1 MVVFSDLDRSI
12 IYSKRFLGEDK
23 SELEIEIYKNENIS
37 YISKKTVKLIKQLKG
52 KDRIYTDNYKKY
64 RTI

>member
-23 SELEIEIYKNENIS
+23 SELEIEIYKNKI
-37 YISKKTVKLIKQLKG
+37 YLIYLKKQ
-52 KDRIYTDNYKKY
+52 
-64 RTI
+64 

>member
-23 SELEIEIYKNENIS
+23 SELEIEIYKWTYSWHETYSNHH
-37 YISKKTVKLIKQLKG
+37 
-52 KDRIYTDNYKKY
+52 
-64 RTI
+64 

>member
-12 IYSKRFLGEDK
+12 IYSKRFLGKDK

-37 YISKKTVKLIKQLKG
+37 YISKKEIQ
-52 KDRIYTDNYKKY
+52 I
-64 RTI
+64 

>member
-23 SELEIEIYKNENIS
+23 SELEIEIYLI
-37 YISKKTVKLIKQLKG
+37 YLKKQ
-52 KDRIYTDNYKKY
+52 
-64 RTI
+64 

>member
-23 SELEIEIYKNENIS
+23 SELEIEIYKNEKEI
-37 YISKKTVKLIKQLKG
+37 VLQ
-52 KDRIYTDNYKKY
+52 
-64 RTI
+64 